1 MRQVLVIILALFAFE
16 SSGQK
21 IRPEIKKLA
30 QKIEKYNELESDH
43 VGYAGVTTDQYRNF
57 EKLRDKATYDELL
70 QLIEYKNSVVKGYS
84 SWALADK
91 KYPKLVDIF
100 TEFLRTGESAT
111 TQHGCIVSEG
121 DLASEFYSRVFY
133 QHFHNVLSVEDSL
146 FFQSQIQQLD
156 SVILYAEK
164 DNYLL
169 RRALNNNNGNP
180 NNYDRIRHL
189 AFKKENLNAIEA
201 LAVYQKEQD
210 IEDFKKLKEKSFVA
224 IAIFPDENFWEFLL
238 SFKDKVISKSYLMAI
253 SAFKTDKSA
262 EILSDLLTTMPKDKI
277 SELTE
282 ALTKNYSAIYQPL
295 ILEIWEKYKMID
307 IRATKILIKDI
318 PDKTSNSFTIGLL
331 SKNKLNFVQYDHDY
345 GTIDKILPLILGN
358 IEQYQKDSLLKICET
373 NIKTAEFTTLNHFL
387 TCVKNNGLTETS
399 DEILERLNQKNQ
411 AYEVFHL
418 TETVL
423 TLTHPNQ
430 KDELVNILRTNQK
443 DWDWGNW
450 SESFRKLFKK
460 YDIEID

>member
-146 FFQSQIQQLD
+146 FFQS
-156 SVILYAEK
+156 
-164 DNYLL
+164 
-169 RRALNNNNGNP
+169 
-180 NNYDRIRHL
+180 
-189 AFKKENLNAIEA
+189 
-201 LAVYQKEQD
+201 
-210 IEDFKKLKEKSFVA
+210 
-224 IAIFPDENFWEFLL
+224 
-238 SFKDKVISKSYLMAI
+238 
-253 SAFKTDKSA
+253 
-262 EILSDLLTTMPKDKI
+262 
-277 SELTE
+277 
-282 ALTKNYSAIYQPL
+282 
-295 ILEIWEKYKMID
+295 
-307 IRATKILIKDI
+307 
-318 PDKTSNSFTIGLL
+318 
-331 SKNKLNFVQYDHDY
+331 
-345 GTIDKILPLILGN
+345 
-358 IEQYQKDSLLKICET
+358 
-373 NIKTAEFTTLNHFL
+373 
-387 TCVKNNGLTETS
+387 
-399 DEILERLNQKNQ
+399 
-411 AYEVFHL
+411 
-418 TETVL
+418 
-423 TLTHPNQ
+423 
-430 KDELVNILRTNQK
+430 
-443 DWDWGNW
+443 
-450 SESFRKLFKK
+450 
-460 YDIEID
+460 